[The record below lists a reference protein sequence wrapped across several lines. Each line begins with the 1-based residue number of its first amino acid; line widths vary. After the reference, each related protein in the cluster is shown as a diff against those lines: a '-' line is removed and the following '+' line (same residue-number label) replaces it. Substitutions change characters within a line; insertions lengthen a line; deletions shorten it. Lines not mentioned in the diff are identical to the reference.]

1 MKTNEKING
10 FSLAEVAI
18 VLLIGSLLLAG
29 ASNALT
35 TYLKQ
40 GRINTT
46 TERLD
51 LINAAIQQYLNVN
64 KKLPCPA
71 PFDAPPD
78 TDKFGIEVN
87 PTDCRTAA
95 YAGTFRVGGA
105 GSEIRIGAVPVRSLN
120 LPDQFVADGWKARYT
135 YAVTE
140 ALASEGTFQQ
150 AGGKIAVVDSKDNT
164 VVSPAGS
171 AQYVIISHGA
181 NKSGAYDIS
190 GTDLGSCTAGTL
202 EAINCNHSSE
212 IFRKTI
218 LIAEADGAN
227 YFDDYLYAQ
236 NATADQFSMPV
247 GSVVAFD
254 LPACPLGWQDYSAS
268 VGRTIIGA
276 GIFPSESYTVNG
288 RPWSS
293 QTVDYVL
300 GVPGGYQTWVIGI
313 DELPSH
319 RHKVIGPAGGE
330 ARYTYFNPTT
340 YDASKPKLAGINE
353 STIDPVV
360 MLENTGGD
368 IPHSNMP
375 PYLPLRYCKKI

>member
-1 MKTNEKING
+1 MKINKKTSG
-10 FSLAEVAI
+10 FSLVEVAI

-78 TDKFGIEVN
+78 TATFGIEVN

-140 ALASEGTFQQ
+140 ALATEGSFRQD
-150 AGGKIAVVDSKDNT
+150 GGKIAVVDSKDNT
-164 VVSPAGS
+164 VVSPAAS
-171 AQYVIISHGA
+171 AQYVIISHGE

-190 GTDLGSCTAGTL
+190 GTGLGNCNAGTL
-202 EAINCNHSSE
+202 EEINCNRSSG

-218 LIAEADGAN
+218 LIAEAEGSD
-227 YFDDYLYAQ
+227 YFDDYVYAQ

-247 GSVVAFD
+247 GAVVAFD
-254 LPACPLGWQDYSAS
+254 LPACPVGWEDFTLGDGRMIVGVGNYSAS
-268 VGRTIIGA
+268 YKEGTR
-276 GIFPSESYTVNG
+276 E
-288 RPWSS
+288 WSVS
-293 QTVDYVL
+293 KTYDL
-300 GVPGGYQTWVIGI
+300 EEPGGYMSWVLSV
-313 DELPSH
+313 DEMPTHHHEILTDAVVKDIRLTS
-319 RHKVIGPAGGE
+319 
-330 ARYTYFNPTT
+330 YNPTT
-340 YDASKPKLAGINE
+340 DITKPSLAAIGTTGPLI
-353 STIDPVV
+353 TLQD
-360 MLENTGGD
+360 TGGN
-368 IPHSNMP
+368 IPHNNMP
-375 PYLPLRYCKKI
+375 PYIALRYCKKI

>member
-1 MKTNEKING
+1 MKINKKTNG
-10 FSLAEVAI
+10 FSLVEVAI

-29 ASNALT
+29 ASSALT

-71 PFDAPPD
+71 PLDAQPD
-78 TDKFGIEVN
+78 TAEFGIEVN
-87 PTDCRTAA
+87 STDCRTAA
-95 YAGTFRVGGA
+95 YAGTFRAGGA
-105 GSEIRIGAVPVRSLN
+105 GSEIRIGAIPVRSLN

-140 ALASEGTFQQ
+140 ALASEGSFRQD
-150 AGGKIAVVDSKDNT
+150 GGKIAVVDSNNNT

-171 AQYVIISHGA
+171 AQYVIISHGE

-190 GTDLGSCTAGTL
+190 GIALGGCNAGAL
-202 EAINCNHSSE
+202 EEINCNRGSA

-218 LIAEADGAN
+218 LIAEAEGSD

-247 GSVVAFD
+247 GAIVAFD
-254 LPACPLGWQDYSAS
+254 LAACPDGWLEYSPS
-268 VGRTIIGA
+268 VGRTIIGVGNYEGDDYA
-276 GIFPSESYTVNG
+276 PTENYT
-288 RPWSS
+288 
-293 QTVDYVL
+293 L
-300 GVPGGYQTWVIGI
+300 GVKGGYAKWKLT
-313 DELPSH
+313 ESEMPAHTH
-319 RHKVIGPAGGE
+319 RVLLGTPPPKDV
-330 ARYTYFNPTT
+330 RYTAANLSTDISKPSQMVLVDDGMSTT
-340 YDASKPKLAGINE
+340 LSTEKVGGDASHE
-353 STIDPVV
+353 
-360 MLENTGGD
+360 
-368 IPHSNMP
+368 NMP
-375 PYLPLRYCKKI
+375 PYIALRYCKKI